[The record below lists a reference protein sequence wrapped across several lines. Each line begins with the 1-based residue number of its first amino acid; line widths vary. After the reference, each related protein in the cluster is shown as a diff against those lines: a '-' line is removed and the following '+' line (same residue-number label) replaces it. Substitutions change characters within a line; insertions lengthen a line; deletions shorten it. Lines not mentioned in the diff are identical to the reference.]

1 MFIDTFKS
9 FSLTFYCCYSVAHHF
24 STFHNINNSLHLARN
39 YARIFVRGHYLRTV
53 FRECSSRKTVSFE
66 EQIMSK
72 DRVHY
77 QEPAT
82 PIISQCNDIFIDQTI
97 FRYFSREIGQFQ
109 SIWALIGKDKT
120 LRPHMNISTWCPYVD
135 ISPCLWL
142 HLVTEVPVVIWI
154 GNNFKLKLDRSVKTS
169 WKEYGVVA
177 GS

>member
-1 MFIDTFKS
+1 MIDLHDTDKS
-9 FSLTFYCCYSVAHHF
+9 GYIC
-24 STFHNINNSLHLARN
+24 NSLHLARN
-39 YARIFVRGHYLRTV
+39 YARIFVRRHYLRAV

-109 SIWALIGKDKT
+109 STRAHFGEDKT
-120 LRPHMNISTWCPYVD
+120 MRPHMSMLTSCRHLNM
-135 ISPCLWL
+135 SPCLL
-142 HLVTEVPVVIWI
+142 MQLVNEVPVGI
-154 GNNFKLKLDRSVKTS
+154 
-169 WKEYGVVA
+169 
-177 GS
+177 